1 MIPPIRRQPVPA
13 ECATPPRPPRYRTP
27 GPGRGPH
34 PPSWRRLPARF
45 AHPSPAA
52 PAPTPRTRSRT
63 APILP
68 RHRSAPG
75 PPRDT
80 PDEKGS
86 VSLSHR
92 ERRARRP
99 VMMVRAGAGRCGRGC
114 RRGPRRPRPVRFF
127 AEMCILHS
135 RMTVGTALSSAK
147 CTFRR
152 RAGRGPVTRSAGI
165 VRLRP
170 PNCARPS
177 ESSCP
182 PSSAPL
188 G

>member
-1 MIPPIRRQPVPA
+1 MKTKIHRIWKIIRYGEELEVGFILSDVLRYSVPA

-80 PDEKGS
+80 PDEKDS
-86 VSLSHR
+86 VQLDLLNTDFSCEISDGGGG
-92 ERRARRP
+92 
-99 VMMVRAGAGRCGRGC
+99 VSFGGRIKATWGKKD
-114 RRGPRRPRPVRFF
+114 
-127 AEMCILHS
+127 E
-135 RMTVGTALSSAK
+135 K
-147 CTFRR
+147 
-152 RAGRGPVTRSAGI
+152 
-165 VRLRP
+165 
-170 PNCARPS
+170 
-177 ESSCP
+177 
-182 PSSAPL
+182 
-188 G
+188 